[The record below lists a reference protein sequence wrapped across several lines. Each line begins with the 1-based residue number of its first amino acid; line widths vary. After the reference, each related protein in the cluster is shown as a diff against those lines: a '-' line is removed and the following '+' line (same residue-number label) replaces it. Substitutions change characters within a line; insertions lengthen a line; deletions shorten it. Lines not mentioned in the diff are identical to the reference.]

1 MKNMKK
7 YIVGICD
14 DESRWCE
21 HAKQLILRHASMI
34 EREMEVRMFSSGEEI
49 LNYEGEPIDAMFM
62 DIQLEE
68 ESGIDV
74 ASGLNKKW
82 ENCAIVYLTNYLFY
96 ATDTYH
102 TEHVYFVL
110 KEQFERRMKEVF
122 DKLFHLEEQGDKS
135 LYFDLLGGNNVCL
148 APNEILYFERET
160 RRTYIHTI
168 WGKYETWQK
177 VGEIEKMLPEIE
189 FVRCHNSY
197 IVYFPA
203 VRELNKNTIV
213 MKDDTEITISR
224 SYIKKVKN
232 AFAEWAV
239 TRMS

>member
-1 MKNMKK
+1 MKK

-14 DESRWCE
+14 DEHKWCE
-21 HAKQLILRHASMI
+21 YAKKLISNYADTI
-34 EREMEVRMFSSGEEI
+34 ERNMEVLVFSSRKEI
-49 LNYEGEPIDAMFM
+49 LSYEGEPIDAVFM
-62 DIQLEE
+62 DIQLKK
-68 ESGIDV
+68 ESGINV
-74 ASGLNKKW
+74 ASELNKKW
-82 ENCAIVYLTNYLFY
+82 MNCAIVYLTNYLFY
-96 ATDTYH
+96 ATDTYQ

-110 KEQFERRMKEVF
+110 KEQFEQRLKEVF
-122 DKLFHLEEQGDKS
+122 DKLIHLEEQGDKS
-135 LYFDLLGGNNVCL
+135 LCFELLGGKNVCL

-177 VGEIEKMLPEIE
+177 VGEIEKILPEIE

-213 MKDDTEITISR
+213 MKDDTEITVSR